1 MISGAEMV
9 ALTTYC
15 DDRGI
20 RLISDEIYHGITY
33 EMPGVTALSHTQ
45 NAFIVNS
52 FSKYYSMTGWRVG
65 WMVIPEQLHRSV
77 ECLSAEY
84 IHFLCLR
91 CRSMPR
97 VLLSIVPRNWMK
109 TSRATRRIGT

>member
-52 FSKYYSMTGWRVG
+52 FQSTIR
-65 WMVIPEQLHRSV
+65 
-77 ECLSAEY
+77 
-84 IHFLCLR
+84 
-91 CRSMPR
+91 
-97 VLLSIVPRNWMK
+97 
-109 TSRATRRIGT
+109 